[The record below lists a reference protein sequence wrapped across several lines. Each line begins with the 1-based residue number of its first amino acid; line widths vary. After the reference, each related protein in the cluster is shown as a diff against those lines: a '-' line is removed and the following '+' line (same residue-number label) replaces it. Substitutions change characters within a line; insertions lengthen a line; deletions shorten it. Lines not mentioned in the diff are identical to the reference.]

1 MYTLCNGLQDGDLLD
16 GSFVAGASKGDIQG
30 GGIGGLG
37 VGTLLQD
44 LREAYLHDYDGL
56 GADKRDKIA
65 KQYDS
70 QLQDLALKALQ
81 LDEQDEG

>member
-1 MYTLCNGLQDGDLLD
+1 M
-16 GSFVAGASKGDIQG
+16 AGASKGDIQG

-65 KQYDS
+65 KQFDS
-70 QLQDLALKALQ
+70 QLQNLALKALQ
-81 LDEQDEG
+81 LELDEQDEG